1 MDSFQSYK
9 SLAEQKLKVADHLLS
24 TTYSIVK
31 EPKLLVS
38 VIENLYSAL
47 EYSISAVLEYEK
59 GLETINN
66 TGTTFESKVEIFRRK
81 VMPRREIR
89 SDLLD
94 FVSELKATI
103 DKHKR
108 SSVEF
113 AKKEKF
119 VISDNDYNLKTLSL
133 DDVKA
138 SLTKTKKFMNELFSL
153 ARLEQL

>member
-59 GLETINN
+59 
-66 TGTTFESKVEIFRRK
+66 V
-81 VMPRREIR
+81 
-89 SDLLD
+89 
-94 FVSELKATI
+94 
-103 DKHKR
+103 
-108 SSVEF
+108 
-113 AKKEKF
+113 
-119 VISDNDYNLKTLSL
+119 
-133 DDVKA
+133 
-138 SLTKTKKFMNELFSL
+138 
-153 ARLEQL
+153 

>member
-1 MDSFQSYK
+1 
-9 SLAEQKLKVADHLLS
+9 
-24 TTYSIVK
+24 
-31 EPKLLVS
+31 
-38 VIENLYSAL
+38 
-47 EYSISAVLEYEK
+47 
-59 GLETINN
+59 
-66 TGTTFESKVEIFRRK
+66 
-81 VMPRREIR
+81 MPRREIR